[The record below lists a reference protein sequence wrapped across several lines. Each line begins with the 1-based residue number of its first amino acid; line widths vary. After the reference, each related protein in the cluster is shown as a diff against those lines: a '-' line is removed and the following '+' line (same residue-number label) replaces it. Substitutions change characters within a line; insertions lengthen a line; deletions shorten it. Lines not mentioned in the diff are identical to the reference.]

1 MKAILTTAAAAAAT
15 LALVMSF
22 SAPASAQQAHDQ
34 LAAKHNADGGAN
46 GGQCAISQ
54 AMLAAIEDNKQAT
67 MAETKSRIDSLIEN
81 ALASSRASKST
92 GSSVILGKSP
102 VILGKGSPRG

>member
-15 LALVMSF
+15 LALAMAF

-34 LAAKHNADGGAN
+34 LAAKHNGN

-54 AMLAAIEDNKQAT
+54 AMLAAIEGNKQAT
-67 MAETKSRIDSLIEN
+67 MTETKSRIDLLIEN
-81 ALASSRASKST
+81 ALASSRASKSS

-102 VILGKGSPRG
+102 VILGKGSPHG

>member
-1 MKAILTTAAAAAAT
+1 MKAILTTAATAVAT
-15 LALVMSF
+15 MALAMSF

-34 LAAKHNADGGAN
+34 LAAKHGAN

-67 MAETKSRIDSLIEN
+67 MTETKSRIDVLIEN
-81 ALASSRASKST
+81 ALASSRASKAT

-102 VILGKGSPRG
+102 VIIGKGSPSG

>member
-1 MKAILTTAAAAAAT
+1 MKAILTTAAAATAT
-15 LALVMSF
+15 MVLAMSF

-34 LAAKHNADGGAN
+34 LAAKHNANGGGN

-54 AMLAAIEDNKQAT
+54 AMLAAIEGNKQAT
-67 MAETKSRIDSLIEN
+67 MTETKSRIDLLIEN
-81 ALASSRASKST
+81 ALASSRASKSS

-102 VILGKGSPRG
+102 VIRGKGSPHG